1 MTFNRN
7 KVTSL
12 FDDQPFTTGINGRET
27 SIAQVGKPLGSF
39 FMYKFDG
46 VDPQTGD
53 AILRDLD
60 GDGEITT
67 ADRMIVGNPHPNY
80 FGGLTN
86 TFTLQELRAEHVPAV
101 QPGERRVQHDA
112 HLRRRRRAARTT
124 TSSRTCCVAGRSPAT
139 SPTCRA

>member
-12 FDDQPFTTGINGRET
+12 FNDQPFTTGINGRET
-27 SIAQVGKPLGSF
+27 SIATVGKPLGSF

-53 AILRDLD
+53 AILRDVD
-60 GDGEITT
+60 GDGDITT
-67 ADRMIVGNPHPNY
+67 ADRMIVGNPHPDY

-86 TFTLQELRAEHVPAV
+86 TFSLKNLRAQHVPASS
-101 QPGERRVQHDA
+101 
-112 HLRRRRRAARTT
+112 ARGTT
-124 TSSRTCCVAGRSPAT
+124 CST
-139 SPTCRA
+139 